1 MNKTANRKGA
11 NIQLRKYSDKSL
23 FSYIDFANSVNIEL
37 NSNRVYATGGDSGAR
52 QVGFDDPIEG
62 SLRISTQIV
71 PIEFVALACSPDGVE
86 TGGEIG
92 KREKLTSETASSAVQ
107 ITLTETPVAGT
118 LYVYAA
124 SSDLTGTPAT
134 VSAAGKVVTITDGV
148 ADTDYIAYYIVASA
162 TAKSATFNNRKTPGC
177 YIVYGDTVWKDT
189 NDTISAEHF
198 KAYKAMPQKAFSI
211 TYQGS
216 GDPLTFEMTFDLME
230 DEDGNVY
237 TSSRI

>member
-1 MNKTANRKGA
+1 MKKTANRKGA

-23 FSYIDFANSVNIEL
+23 FAYIDYVNSVAVEL
-37 NSNRVYATGGDSGAR
+37 SSNRVYATGGDSGAR

-62 SLRISTQIV
+62 TLKLSTQIV

-86 TGGEIG
+86 SGGEIG
-92 KREKLTSETASSAVQ
+92 IREKLTLATSKL
-107 ITLTETPVAGT
+107 TLSKTPVAGT
-118 LYVYAA
+118 IYVFKEGDDITSTPAA
-124 SSDLTGTPAT
+124 TEATGT
-134 VSAAGKVVTITDGV
+134 SVTISGGSDGDV
-148 ADTDYIAYYIVASA
+148 YIAYYIVASEE
-162 TAKSATFNNRKTPGC
+162 AKSATFSNAKTPGC
-177 YIVYGDTVWKDT
+177 YVIYGDTVWKDT

>member
-1 MNKTANRKGA
+1 MKKTANRKGA

-23 FSYIDFANSVNIEL
+23 FAYIDYVNSVAVEL
-37 NSNRVYATGGDSGAR
+37 SSNRVYATGGDSGAR

-62 SLRISTQIV
+62 TIKLSTQIV

-86 TGGEIG
+86 DGGEIG
-92 KREKLTSETASSAVQ
+92 IREKITVKEEGK
-107 ITLTETPVAGT
+107 ITLTKTPVAGT
-118 LYVYAA
+118 IYVFKDGEDITATPAA
-124 SSDLTGTPAT
+124 TTATGTE
-134 VSAAGKVVTITDGV
+134 VTIASAKV
-148 ADTDYIAYYIVASA
+148 NEVYVAYYIVASED
-162 TAKSATFNNRKTPGC
+162 AKSATFNNEKTPGC
-177 YIVYGDTVWKDT
+177 YIIYGDTVWKDT
-189 NDTISAEHF
+189 NDTITAEHF
-198 KAYKAMPQKAFSI
+198 KAYKAMPQKSFSI

>member
-1 MNKTANRKGA
+1 MKKTANRKGA
-11 NIQLRKYSDKSL
+11 DIQLRKYADKSL
-23 FSYIDFANSVNIEL
+23 FAYIDYANSVAVDL
-37 NSNRVYATGGDSGAR
+37 SSGRVYATGGNSGAR

-62 SLRISTQIV
+62 TLKISTQIV

-86 TGGEIG
+86 NGGEIG
-92 KREKLTSETASSAVQ
+92 IREKLTATEGKV
-107 ITLTETPVAGT
+107 TLSKTPVAGT
-118 LYVYAA
+118 IYVYKEGEDITAQPVATAA
-124 SSDLTGTPAT
+124 TGMEVT
-134 VSAAGKVVTITDGV
+134 VTGAKAGDK
-148 ADTDYIAYYIVASA
+148 YIAYYIVASEE
-162 TAKSATFNNRKTPGC
+162 AKSATFNNAKTPGC
-177 YIVYGDTVWKDT
+177 YIVYGNTVWKDT
-189 NDTISAEHF
+189 NDNVSAEYF

>member
-1 MNKTANRKGA
+1 MKKTANRKGA

-23 FSYIDFANSVNIEL
+23 FAYIDYVNSVAVEL
-37 NSNRVYATGGDSGAR
+37 SSNRVYATGGDSGAR

-62 SLRISTQIV
+62 TLKLSTQIV

-86 TGGEIG
+86 EGGEIG
-92 KREKLTSETASSAVQ
+92 IREKLTLATSKL
-107 ITLTETPVAGT
+107 TLSKTPVAGT
-118 LYVYAA
+118 LYVFKEGEDITSTPAA
-124 SSDLTGTPAT
+124 TTATGT
-134 VSAAGKVVTITDGV
+134 SVTISDGTEGDV
-148 ADTDYIAYYIVASA
+148 YIAYYIVASEE
-162 TAKSATFNNRKTPGC
+162 AKSATFSNAKTPGC
-177 YIVYGDTVWKDT
+177 YIVYGDTVWNDT

>member
-1 MNKTANRKGA
+1 MKKTANRKGA

-23 FSYIDFANSVNIEL
+23 FAYIDYVNSVSVEL
-37 NSNRVYATGGDSGAR
+37 SSNRVYATGGDSGAR

-62 SLRISTQIV
+62 TLKLSTQIV

-86 TGGEIG
+86 EGGEIG
-92 KREKLTSETASSAVQ
+92 IREKLTLATSKL
-107 ITLTETPVAGT
+107 TLSKTPVAGT
-118 LYVYAA
+118 LYVFKEGEDITSTPAA
-124 SSDLTGTPAT
+124 TTATGT
-134 VSAAGKVVTITDGV
+134 SVTISDGTEGDV
-148 ADTDYIAYYIVASA
+148 YIAYYIVASEE
-162 TAKSATFNNRKTPGC
+162 AKSATFSNAKTPGC

>member
-1 MNKTANRKGA
+1 MKKTANRKGA

-23 FSYIDFANSVNIEL
+23 FAYIDYVNSVAVEL
-37 NSNRVYATGGDSGAR
+37 TAGRVYATGGDSGAR

-62 SLRISTQIV
+62 SIKLSTQIV
-71 PIEFVALACSPDGVE
+71 PIEFVALACSPDGVAE
-86 TGGEIG
+86 GGEIG
-92 KREKLTSETASSAVQ
+92 IREKLTATEGKV
-107 ITLTETPVAGT
+107 TLTKTPVAGT
-118 LYVYAA
+118 IYVYKEGEDITANPAA
-124 SSDLTGTPAT
+124 TTATGME
-134 VSAAGKVVTITDGV
+134 VTI
-148 ADTDYIAYYIVASA
+148 ADAKAGDVYIAYYIVASED
-162 TAKSATFNNRKTPGC
+162 AKSATFSNDKTPGC
-177 YIVYGDTVWKDT
+177 YIIYGDTVWKDT

-230 DEDGNVY
+230 DDDGNVY

>member
-1 MNKTANRKGA
+1 MKKTANRKGA

-23 FSYIDFANSVNIEL
+23 FAYIDYVNSVAVEL
-37 NSNRVYATGGDSGAR
+37 TAGRVYATGGDSGAR

-62 SLRISTQIV
+62 TIKLSTQIV
-71 PIEFVALACSPDGVE
+71 PIEFVSLACSPDGVE
-86 TGGEIG
+86 EGGEIG
-92 KREKLTSETASSAVQ
+92 IREKLTLASGKL
-107 ITLTETPVAGT
+107 TLAKTPVAGT
-118 LYVYAA
+118 IYVYREGEDITATPAA
-124 SSDLTGTPAT
+124 TEATGTE
-134 VSAAGKVVTITDGV
+134 VTIEGGADGDV
-148 ADTDYIAYYIVASA
+148 YIAYYIVASEE
-162 TAKSATFNNRKTPGC
+162 AKSATFNNDKTPGC
-177 YIVYGDTVWKDT
+177 YIIYGDTVWKDT

>member
-1 MNKTANRKGA
+1 MKKTANRKGA
-11 NIQLRKYSDKSL
+11 DIQLRKYADKSL
-23 FSYIDFANSVNIEL
+23 FAYIDYANSVAVDL
-37 NSNRVYATGGDSGAR
+37 ASGRVYATGGNSGAR

-62 SLRISTQIV
+62 TLKISTQIV

-86 TGGEIG
+86 DGGEIG
-92 KREKLTSETASSAVQ
+92 IREKLTATEGKV
-107 ITLTETPVAGT
+107 TLSKTPVAGT
-118 LYVYAA
+118 IYVYKEGEDITATPAA
-124 SSDLTGTPAT
+124 TAATGTE
-134 VSAAGKVVTITDGV
+134 VTIEGAKAGDK
-148 ADTDYIAYYIVASA
+148 YIAYYIVASEE
-162 TAKSATFNNRKTPGC
+162 AKSATFSNAKTPGC

-198 KAYKAMPQKAFSI
+198 KAYKAMPQKSFSI

>member
-1 MNKTANRKGA
+1 MKKTANRKGA

-23 FSYIDFANSVNIEL
+23 FAYIDYANSVAVEL
-37 NSNRVYATGGDSGAR
+37 TAGRVYATGGNSGAR

-62 SLRISTQIV
+62 TMKISTQIV

-86 TGGEIG
+86 AGGEIG
-92 KREKLTSETASSAVQ
+92 MREKLVLATGNL
-107 ITLTETPVAGT
+107 TLTKTPVAGT
-118 LYVYAA
+118 LYVYKEGDDI
-124 SSDLTGTPAT
+124 SSTPVATEATGT
-134 VSAAGKVVTITDGV
+134 SVTIEGGTDG
-148 ADTDYIAYYIVASA
+148 DTYVAYYIVAS
-162 TAKSATFNNRKTPGC
+162 TEAKSVTFSNRKTPSC
-177 YIVYGDTVWKDT
+177 YVVYGDTVWKDT
-189 NDTISAEHF
+189 QDNVSAEHF

>member
-1 MNKTANRKGA
+1 MKKTANRKGA

-23 FSYIDFANSVNIEL
+23 FAYIDYVNSVAVEL
-37 NSNRVYATGGDSGAR
+37 TAGRVYATGGDSGAR

-62 SLRISTQIV
+62 TIKLSTQIV
-71 PIEFVALACSPDGVE
+71 PIEFVALACSPDGVTE
-86 TGGEIG
+86 GGEIG
-92 KREKLTSETASSAVQ
+92 IREKLTATEGKV
-107 ITLTETPVAGT
+107 TLTKTPVAGT
-118 LYVYAA
+118 IYVYKEGEDIT
-124 SSDLTGTPAT
+124 STPAAT
-134 VSAAGKVVTITDGV
+134 TATGMEVTI
-148 ADTDYIAYYIVASA
+148 ADAKAGDVYIAYYIVASED
-162 TAKSATFNNRKTPGC
+162 AKSATFSNDKTPGC
-177 YIVYGDTVWKDT
+177 YIIYGDTVWKDT

-230 DEDGNVY
+230 DDDGNVY

>member
-1 MNKTANRKGA
+1 MKKTANRKGA

-23 FSYIDFANSVNIEL
+23 FAYIDYVNSVAVEL
-37 NSNRVYATGGDSGAR
+37 SSNRVYATGGDSGAR

-62 SLRISTQIV
+62 TLKLSTQIV

-86 TGGEIG
+86 DGGEIG
-92 KREKLTSETASSAVQ
+92 IREKLTLTTSKL
-107 ITLTETPVAGT
+107 TLSKTPVAGT
-118 LYVYAA
+118 IYVFKEGDDITSPPVATEA
-124 SSDLTGTPAT
+124 TGT
-134 VSAAGKVVTITDGV
+134 SVTISGGNEGDV
-148 ADTDYIAYYIVASA
+148 YIAYYIVASEE
-162 TAKSATFNNRKTPGC
+162 AKSATFSNAKTPGC

-198 KAYKAMPQKAFSI
+198 KAYKAMPQKSFSI

>member
-1 MNKTANRKGA
+1 MKKTANRKGA

-23 FSYIDFANSVNIEL
+23 FAYIDYVNSVAVEL
-37 NSNRVYATGGDSGAR
+37 TSGRVYATGGDSGAR

-62 SLRISTQIV
+62 SIKLSTQIV

-86 TGGEIG
+86 DGGEIG
-92 KREKLTSETASSAVQ
+92 IREKLTLASGAL
-107 ITLTETPVAGT
+107 TLTKTPVAGT
-118 LYVYAA
+118 IYVFKDGEDISSTPAA
-124 SSDLTGTPAT
+124 TEATGT
-134 VSAAGKVVTITDGV
+134 SVTIEGGNDGDV
-148 ADTDYIAYYIVASA
+148 YIAYYIVASED
-162 TAKSATFNNRKTPGC
+162 AKSATFNNDKTPGC
-177 YIVYGDTVWKDT
+177 YVIYGDTVWKDT
-189 NDTISAEHF
+189 NDTITAEHF
-198 KAYKAMPQKAFSI
+198 KAYKAMPQKSFSI

>member
-1 MNKTANRKGA
+1 MKKTANRKGA

-23 FSYIDFANSVNIEL
+23 FAYIDYVNSVAVEL
-37 NSNRVYATGGDSGAR
+37 SSNRAYATGGDSGAR

-62 SLRISTQIV
+62 TIKLSTQIV

-86 TGGEIG
+86 DGGEIG
-92 KREKLTSETASSAVQ
+92 IREKITVKEEGK
-107 ITLTETPVAGT
+107 ITLTKTPVAGT
-118 LYVYAA
+118 IYVFKDGEDITATPAA
-124 SSDLTGTPAT
+124 RTATGTE
-134 VSAAGKVVTITDGV
+134 VTIASAKV
-148 ADTDYIAYYIVASA
+148 NEVYVAYYIVASED
-162 TAKSATFNNRKTPGC
+162 AKSATFNNEKTPGC
-177 YIVYGDTVWKDT
+177 YIIYGDTVWKDT

-198 KAYKAMPQKAFSI
+198 KAYKAMPQKSFSI

>member
-1 MNKTANRKGA
+1 MKKTANRKGA

-23 FSYIDFANSVNIEL
+23 FAYIDYVNSVAVEL
-37 NSNRVYATGGDSGAR
+37 SSNRVYATGGDSGAR

-62 SLRISTQIV
+62 TIKLSTQIV

-86 TGGEIG
+86 DGGEIG
-92 KREKLTSETASSAVQ
+92 IREK
-107 ITLTETPVAGT
+107 ITVATEGKVTLSKTPVAGT
-118 LYVYAA
+118 IYVYKEGEDITSTPAA
-124 SSDLTGTPAT
+124 TTATGTD
-134 VSAAGKVVTITDGV
+134 VTITAAKVGDV
-148 ADTDYIAYYIVASA
+148 YIAYYIVASED
-162 TAKSATFNNRKTPGC
+162 AKSATFNNEKTPGC
-177 YIVYGDTVWKDT
+177 YIIYGDTVWKDT

>member
-1 MNKTANRKGA
+1 MKKTANRKGA

-23 FSYIDFANSVNIEL
+23 FAYIDYVNSVAVEL
-37 NSNRVYATGGDSGAR
+37 SSNRVYATGGDSGAR

-62 SLRISTQIV
+62 SIKLSTQVV

-86 TGGEIG
+86 DGGEIG
-92 KREKLTSETASSAVQ
+92 IREKITVKEEGK
-107 ITLTETPVAGT
+107 ITLTKTPVAGT
-118 LYVYAA
+118 IYVFKDGEDITATPAA
-124 SSDLTGTPAT
+124 TAATGTEVT
-134 VSAAGKVVTITDGV
+134 VTGAKANEVYV
-148 ADTDYIAYYIVASA
+148 AYYIVASEE
-162 TAKSATFNNRKTPGC
+162 AKSATFSNAKTPGC
-177 YIVYGDTVWKDT
+177 YVIYGDTVWKVT

-198 KAYKAMPQKAFSI
+198 KAYKAMPQKSFSI

>member
-1 MNKTANRKGA
+1 MKKTANRKGA

-23 FSYIDFANSVNIEL
+23 FAYIDYVNSVAVEL
-37 NSNRVYATGGDSGAR
+37 TAGRVHATGGNSSSR
-52 QVGFDDPIEG
+52 QAGFDDPIEG
-62 SLRISTQIV
+62 PIKLSTQIV

-86 TGGEIG
+86 DGGEIG
-92 KREKLTSETASSAVQ
+92 IREKITVKTEGK
-107 ITLTETPVAGT
+107 ITLTKTPVAGT
-118 LYVYAA
+118 IYVYKDGEDITA
-124 SSDLTGTPAT
+124 TPAATTASGAEVT
-134 VSAAGKVVTITDGV
+134 VTGAKVDEVYV
-148 ADTDYIAYYIVASA
+148 AYYIVASEE
-162 TAKSATFNNRKTPGC
+162 AKSATFSNDKTPGC
-177 YIVYGDTVWKDT
+177 YIIYGDTVWKDT
-189 NDTISAEHF
+189 NDTITAEHF

>member
-1 MNKTANRKGA
+1 MKKTANRKGA

-23 FSYIDFANSVNIEL
+23 FSYIDYANSVAVEL
-37 NSNRVYATGGDSGAR
+37 TSNRVYATGGDSGAR

-62 SLRISTQIV
+62 TMRISTQIV

-92 KREKLTSETASSAVQ
+92 IKEKLILASGAL
-107 ITLTETPVAGT
+107 TLTKAPVAGT
-118 LYVYAA
+118 LYVYKDGDDISSTPAA
-124 SSDLTGTPAT
+124 TTATGT
-134 VSAAGKVVTITDGV
+134 SVTIDGGTDGD
-148 ADTDYIAYYIVASA
+148 AYIAYYIVASA
-162 TAKSATFNNRKTPGC
+162 EAKSATFNNRKTPGC

-198 KAYKAMPQKAFSI
+198 KAYKAMPQKSFSI

>member
-1 MNKTANRKGA
+1 MKKTANRKGA

-23 FSYIDFANSVNIEL
+23 FAYIDYVNSVAVEL
-37 NSNRVYATGGDSGAR
+37 SSNRVYATGGDSGAR

-62 SLRISTQIV
+62 TLKLSTQIV

-86 TGGEIG
+86 DGGEIG
-92 KREKLTSETASSAVQ
+92 IREKLTLATNKL
-107 ITLTETPVAGT
+107 TLSKTPVAGT
-118 LYVYAA
+118 IYVFKEGDDITSTPAA
-124 SSDLTGTPAT
+124 TEATGT
-134 VSAAGKVVTITDGV
+134 SVTISGGSDGDV
-148 ADTDYIAYYIVASA
+148 YIAYYIVASED
-162 TAKSATFNNRKTPGC
+162 AKSATFSNAKTPGC
-177 YIVYGDTVWKDT
+177 YVIYGDTVWKDT

-216 GDPLTFEMTFDLME
+216 GDPLTFEMTFDLFE

>member
-1 MNKTANRKGA
+1 MKKTANRKGA

-23 FSYIDFANSVNIEL
+23 FAYIDYVNSVAVEL
-37 NSNRVYATGGDSGAR
+37 TAGRVYATGGDSGAR

-62 SLRISTQIV
+62 SIKLSTQIV
-71 PIEFVALACSPDGVE
+71 PIEFVALSCSPDGVE
-86 TGGEIG
+86 EGGEIG
-92 KREKLTSETASSAVQ
+92 IREKLTLASGKL
-107 ITLTETPVAGT
+107 TLTKTPVAGT
-118 LYVYAA
+118 IYVYKDGEDITATPAA
-124 SSDLTGTPAT
+124 TEATGTE
-134 VSAAGKVVTITDGV
+134 VTIEGGNDGDV
-148 ADTDYIAYYIVASA
+148 YIAYYIVASKE
-162 TAKSATFNNRKTPGC
+162 AKSATFNNDKTPGC
-177 YIVYGDTVWKDT
+177 YIIYGDTVWKDT

>member
-1 MNKTANRKGA
+1 MRKTANRKGA

-23 FSYIDFANSVNIEL
+23 FAYIDYVNSVAVEL
-37 NSNRVYATGGDSGAR
+37 SSNRVYATGGDSGAR

-62 SLRISTQIV
+62 TLKLSTQIV

-86 TGGEIG
+86 DGGEIG
-92 KREKLTSETASSAVQ
+92 IREKLTLTTSKL
-107 ITLTETPVAGT
+107 TLSKTPVAGT
-118 LYVYAA
+118 IYVFKEGDDITSPPAA
-124 SSDLTGTPAT
+124 TEATGT
-134 VSAAGKVVTITDGV
+134 SVTISGGNEGDV
-148 ADTDYIAYYIVASA
+148 YIAYYIVASEE
-162 TAKSATFNNRKTPGC
+162 AKSATFSNAKTPGC

>member
-1 MNKTANRKGA
+1 MKKTANRKGA

-23 FSYIDFANSVNIEL
+23 FAYIDYVNSVAVEL
-37 NSNRVYATGGDSGAR
+37 SSNRVYATGGDSGAR

-62 SLRISTQIV
+62 TIKLSTQIV

-86 TGGEIG
+86 DGGEIG
-92 KREKLTSETASSAVQ
+92 IREKITVKEEGK
-107 ITLTETPVAGT
+107 ITLTKTPVAGT
-118 LYVYAA
+118 IYVFKDGEDITATPAA
-124 SSDLTGTPAT
+124 TAATGTEVT
-134 VSAAGKVVTITDGV
+134 VTGAKAGEV
-148 ADTDYIAYYIVASA
+148 YIAYYIVASA
-162 TAKSATFNNRKTPGC
+162 EAKSATFNNEKTPGC
-177 YIVYGDTVWKDT
+177 YIIYGDTVWKDT
-189 NDTISAEHF
+189 NDTITAEHF
-198 KAYKAMPQKAFSI
+198 KAYKAMPQKSFSI

>member
-1 MNKTANRKGA
+1 MKKTANRKGA

-23 FSYIDFANSVNIEL
+23 FAYIDYVNSVAVEL
-37 NSNRVYATGGDSGAR
+37 SSNRVYATGGDSGAR

-62 SLRISTQIV
+62 TLKLSTQIV

-86 TGGEIG
+86 EGGEIG
-92 KREKLTSETASSAVQ
+92 IREKLTLATSKL
-107 ITLTETPVAGT
+107 TLSKTPVAGT
-118 LYVYAA
+118 LYVFKEGEDITSTPAA
-124 SSDLTGTPAT
+124 TTATGT
-134 VSAAGKVVTITDGV
+134 SVTISDGTEGDV
-148 ADTDYIAYYIVASA
+148 YIAYYIVASEE
-162 TAKSATFNNRKTPGC
+162 AKSATFSNAKTPGC

>member
-1 MNKTANRKGA
+1 MA
-11 NIQLRKYSDKSL
+11 
-23 FSYIDFANSVNIEL
+23 
-37 NSNRVYATGGDSGAR
+37 
-52 QVGFDDPIEG
+52 
-62 SLRISTQIV
+62 
-71 PIEFVALACSPDGVE
+71 
-86 TGGEIG
+86 
-92 KREKLTSETASSAVQ
+92 SE
-107 ITLTETPVAGT
+107 E
-118 LYVYAA
+118 
-124 SSDLTGTPAT
+124 
-134 VSAAGKVVTITDGV
+134 
-148 ADTDYIAYYIVASA
+148 
-162 TAKSATFNNRKTPGC
+162 AKSATFSNAKTPGC

>member
-1 MNKTANRKGA
+1 MRKTANRKGA

-23 FSYIDFANSVNIEL
+23 FAYIDYVNSVAVEL
-37 NSNRVYATGGDSGAR
+37 TSGRVYATGGDSGAR

-62 SLRISTQIV
+62 SIKLSTQIV

-86 TGGEIG
+86 DGGEIG
-92 KREKLTSETASSAVQ
+92 IREKITVKEEGK
-107 ITLTETPVAGT
+107 ITLTKTPVAGT
-118 LYVYAA
+118 IYVYKDGEDITSQPAA
-124 SSDLTGTPAT
+124 TTATGMD
-134 VSAAGKVVTITDGV
+134 VTIANAKVDEV
-148 ADTDYIAYYIVASA
+148 YVAYYIVASA
-162 TAKSATFNNRKTPGC
+162 EAKSATFNNDKTPGC
-177 YIVYGDTVWKDT
+177 YIIYGDTVWKDT

-198 KAYKAMPQKAFSI
+198 KAYKAMPQKSFSI

-237 TSSRI
+237 TSTRI

>member
-1 MNKTANRKGA
+1 MKKTANRKGA

-23 FSYIDFANSVNIEL
+23 FAYIDYVNSVAVEL
-37 NSNRVYATGGDSGAR
+37 TSGRVYAIGGDSGAR

-62 SLRISTQIV
+62 SIKLSTQIV

-86 TGGEIG
+86 DGGEIG
-92 KREKLTSETASSAVQ
+92 IREKLTAAEGK
-107 ITLTETPVAGT
+107 ITLTKTPVAGT
-118 LYVYAA
+118 IYVYKDGEDITTTPTATEA
-124 SSDLTGTPAT
+124 TG
-134 VSAAGKVVTITDGV
+134 SEVTI
-148 ADTDYIAYYIVASA
+148 ADAKAGDVYIAYYIVASEE
-162 TAKSATFNNRKTPGC
+162 AKSATFNNDKTPGC
-177 YIVYGDTVWKDT
+177 YIIYGDTVWKDT

-198 KAYKAMPQKAFSI
+198 KAYKAMPQKSFSI

-237 TSSRI
+237 TSTRI